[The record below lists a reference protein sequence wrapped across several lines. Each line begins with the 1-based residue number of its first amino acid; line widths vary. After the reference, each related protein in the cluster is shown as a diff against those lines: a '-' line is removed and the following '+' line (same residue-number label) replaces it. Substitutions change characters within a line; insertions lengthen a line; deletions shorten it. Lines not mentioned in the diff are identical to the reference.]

1 MVLEVGAEVQLT
13 IHFFHGIWWIWVVVL
28 PGWMLDQWWI
38 NLHGRFASGGGEERG
53 GRGRGRGGGGAGVG
67 AGAEA
72 GAGAGPGVRVY
83 VPRDAAALAV
93 GADAVAGALQRECAA
108 RGLQVQI
115 VRNGSR
121 GLLWLETLV
130 EVETPEGRV
139 AYGPVTADAVPGLR
153 DRLLTV
159 NGVAKAWSMTGW
171 RIGWGIG
178 PAPLI
183 AAMGAVQ
190 GQLTSGAN
198 SLAQAAALAAL
209 TGPSDLLD
217 TRRQVLRARRDRVV
231 AALNA
236 MPGVDCPMPDGAFYV
251 FPRLTLPGQ
260 PDDAALCHW
269 LLEAHG
275 LAIVPGRAFDLAGHA
290 RISFAYGQA
299 DLDRGLTRLA
309 AALEGR

>member
-1 MVLEVGAEVQLT
+1 MSL
-13 IHFFHGIWWIWVVVL
+13 I
-28 PGWMLDQWWI
+28 
-38 NLHGRFASGGGEERG
+38 
-53 GRGRGRGGGGAGVG
+53 
-67 AGAEA
+67 
-72 GAGAGPGVRVY
+72 
-83 VPRDAAALAV
+83 
-93 GADAVAGALQRECAA
+93 ADMARAA
-108 RGLQVQI
+108 RLA
-115 VRNGSR
+115 
-121 GLLWLETLV
+121 LPTL
-130 EVETPEGRV
+130 
-139 AYGPVTADAVPGLR
+139 
-153 DRLLTV
+153 
-159 NGVAKAWSMTGW
+159 
-171 RIGWGIG
+171 
-178 PAPLI
+178 
-183 AAMGAVQ
+183 
-190 GQLTSGAN
+190 
-198 SLAQAAALAAL
+198 AAALAAL